1 MLIKI
6 PVMYNMIIC
15 FSTQF
20 YTGNRFIQRYKYCI
34 KNINII
40 DQSY

>member
-20 YTGNRFIQRYKYCI
+20 YTGNRGINTALE
-34 KNINII
+34 NINII